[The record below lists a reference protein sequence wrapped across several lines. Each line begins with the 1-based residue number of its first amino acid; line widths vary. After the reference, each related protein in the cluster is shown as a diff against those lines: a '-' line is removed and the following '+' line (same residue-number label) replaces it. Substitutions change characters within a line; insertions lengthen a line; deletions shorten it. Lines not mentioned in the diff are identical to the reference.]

1 MSTIASTL
9 LDFILDLFRD
19 PQKAAAYEADP
30 QGALDAAGLS
40 DSTPADVADLAPMVS
55 DYATVGGW
63 SGGGSHGGGSH
74 GGGSHG
80 GGSHG
85 GSHGGGAHGGGRD
98 GHDRGE
104 DGRGGSCDADEDRG
118 GHHHPRPVDDDADD
132 HSSGGS
138 VGAPDREECDDEDEG
153 HAGGG
158 HSHAPAP
165 AGGTETVVIT
175 HLQEVH
181 YTHTETTVEIDASH
195 SIWVSGDAQAIF
207 GDVRG
212 DVTQIDNEG
221 GIVAGDDVEDSSVDN
236 SDRSVSDSYNTDVDV
251 DIADSNVNVGGD
263 QAVDSFDTEVE
274 VRDNTLVVGDDNTVV
289 SGNGNAVGNTV
300 VTDNSETDNSV
311 DVEFDDAIVQTG
323 DGTVVTDSED
333 VGNTETTVEDNNL
346 VFAGDDAIVDSEVS
360 DSQNEDNDG
369 IDDSI
374 VGSGNGSDFS
384 DDDVNV
390 EDNEVAIGGQN
401 ANTGYQEESG
411 NEDSSSEFEFDYE
424 ESTAI
429 EADDGAEVQA
439 G

>member
-19 PQKAAAYEADP
+19 PQKAAAYETDP

-40 DSTPADVADLAPMVS
+40 GSTPADVADLAPMVA

-63 SGGGSHGGGSH
+63 SGGGSHGGS
-74 GGGSHG
+74 
-80 GGSHG
+80 
-85 GSHGGGAHGGGRD
+85 HGGGRD
-98 GHDRGE
+98 DHARGE

-138 VGAPDREECDDEDEG
+138 VVAPDREEGDDDEDEG

-207 GDVRG
+207 GDVEG

-251 DIADSNVNVGGD
+251 DIEDSNVNVGGD

-323 DGTVVTDSED
+323 DGTVVNDSED

-411 NEDSSSEFEFDYE
+411 NEDSSSEFELEVDYE
-424 ESTAI
+424 ESTDIA
-429 EADDGAEVQA
+429 ADDGAEVEV

>member
-9 LDFILDLFRD
+9 LDFMLDLFRD

-40 DSTPADVADLAPMVS
+40 GSTPADVADLAPMVS

-85 GSHGGGAHGGGRD
+85 GGRD
-98 GHDRGE
+98 DRASGE

-118 GHHHPRPVDDDADD
+118 GHHSRPVDDDADD
-132 HSSGGS
+132 RSSGGS
-138 VGAPDREECDDEDEG
+138 VVAPDREEGDDEDEG
-153 HAGGG
+153 QAGGG

-175 HLQEVH
+175 HLHEVH
-181 YTHTETTVEIDASH
+181 HTHTETTVEIDASH

-236 SDRSVSDSYNTDVDV
+236 SDRSVSDSYNTEVDV

-274 VRDNTLVVGDDNTVV
+274 VRDNALVVGDDNTVV

-323 DGTVVTDSED
+323 DGTVVNDSED

-360 DSQNEDNDG
+360 DSQDEDNDG

-411 NEDSSSEFEFDYE
+411 NEDSSSEFEFEVDYE

-429 EADDGAEVQA
+429 EADDGAEVEV

>member
-1 MSTIASTL
+1 MSTLASTL

-19 PQKAAAYEADP
+19 PAKAAAYEADP

-63 SGGGSHGGGSH
+63 SGGNSHGGSH

-80 GGSHG
+80 GRDDHH
-85 GSHGGGAHGGGRD
+85 HGGG
-98 GHDRGE
+98 
-104 DGRGGSCDADEDRG
+104 GRGDSCDADEDRG

-138 VGAPDREECDDEDEG
+138 VVAPDREEGDDDEDEG

-251 DIADSNVNVGGD
+251 DIEDSNVNVGGD

-323 DGTVVTDSED
+323 DGTVVNDSED

-411 NEDSSSEFEFDYE
+411 NEDSSSEFELEVDYE
-424 ESTAI
+424 ESTDIA
-429 EADDGAEVQA
+429 ADDGAEVEV

>member
-19 PQKAAAYEADP
+19 PQKAAAYETDP

-40 DSTPADVADLAPMVS
+40 GSTPADVADLAPMVA

-63 SGGGSHGGGSH
+63 SGGGSHGGS
-74 GGGSHG
+74 
-80 GGSHG
+80 
-85 GSHGGGAHGGGRD
+85 HGGGRD
-98 GHDRGE
+98 DHARGE

-132 HSSGGS
+132 HPSGGS
-138 VGAPDREECDDEDEG
+138 VVAPDREEGDDDEDEG

-323 DGTVVTDSED
+323 DGTVVNDSED

-411 NEDSSSEFEFDYE
+411 NEDSSSEFELEVDYE

-429 EADDGAEVQA
+429 EADDGAEVEV

>member
-19 PQKAAAYEADP
+19 PAKAAAYEADP
-30 QGALDAAGLS
+30 QRALDAAGLS
-40 DSTPADVADLAPMVS
+40 DTTPDQVADLVPMVS

-63 SGGGSHGGGSH
+63 GGHGGHDDSEDEGERGRHSDDDREGGRGCDRDEDEQSHGGGV
-74 GGGSHG
+74 
-80 GGSHG
+80 
-85 GSHGGGAHGGGRD
+85 APVDRD
-98 GHDRGE
+98 ESDEDE
-104 DGRGGSCDADEDRG
+104 DGQSGGG
-118 GHHHPRPVDDDADD
+118 GHH
-132 HSSGGS
+132 S
-138 VGAPDREECDDEDEG
+138 
-153 HAGGG
+153 
-158 HSHAPAP
+158 APAP
-165 AGGTETVVIT
+165 SGGTETVVIT

-181 YTHTETTVEIDASH
+181 YTDTETTVEIDASH

-207 GDVRG
+207 GEVEG
-212 DVTQIDNEG
+212 DVTRIDNDG
-221 GIVAGDDVEDSSVDN
+221 GIVAGDDVEHSSVDN
-236 SDRSVSDSYNTDVDV
+236 SDNSVEDSNNTDVDV
-251 DIADSNVNVGGD
+251 DIEDSNVNVGGH

-323 DGTVVTDSED
+323 DGTVVNDSED

-411 NEDSSSEFEFDYE
+411 NEDSSSEFELEVDYE

-429 EADDGAEVQA
+429 EADDGAEV

>member
-19 PQKAAAYEADP
+19 PEKAAAYAAEP
-30 QGALDAAGLS
+30 QAALDAAGLS
-40 DSTPADVADLAPMVS
+40 DSTPEDVADLAPMVA
-55 DYATVGGW
+55 DFATIGGW
-63 SGGGSHGGGSH
+63 SGGHH
-74 GGGSHG
+74 
-80 GGSHG
+80 
-85 GSHGGGAHGGGRD
+85 GGRD
-98 GHDRGE
+98 DRDG
-104 DGRGGSCDADEDRG
+104 DGRGSHCGSDEHAG
-118 GHHHPRPVDDDADD
+118 GQGHHPRPVGDDHE
-132 HSSGGS
+132 HSSGG
-138 VGAPDREECDDEDEG
+138 VAPVARGDNDDDDDEEEG
-153 HAGGG
+153 GQTGGG
-158 HSHAPAP
+158 HSSAPAP

-181 YTHTETTVEIDASH
+181 HTHTETVVEIDASH

-323 DGTVVTDSED
+323 DGTVVNDSED

-411 NEDSSSEFEFDYE
+411 NEDSSSEFEFELDYE

>member
-9 LDFILDLFRD
+9 LDFLLDLFRD
-19 PQKAAAYEADP
+19 PAKAAAYEADP
-30 QGALDAAGLS
+30 RGTLDAAGLE
-40 DSTPADVADLAPMVS
+40 DTTPEDVADLAPMVS
-55 DYATVGGW
+55 DYATVTGW
-63 SGGGSHGGGSH
+63 SGGGSP
-74 GGGSHG
+74 
-80 GGSHG
+80 
-85 GSHGGGAHGGGRD
+85 
-98 GHDRGE
+98 
-104 DGRGGSCDADEDRG
+104 GRGDRDDDRG
-118 GHHHPRPVDDDADD
+118 GHDRDDADGRGRDCDDDRAGHSRPVDDE
-132 HSSGGS
+132 HEGHSGGG
-138 VGAPDREECDDEDEG
+138 VAPVDRDEAEPEEEG

-158 HSHAPAP
+158 HHHHAPAP

-181 YTHTETTVEIDASH
+181 YTHNETTVEIDASH

-323 DGTVVTDSED
+323 DGTVVNDSED